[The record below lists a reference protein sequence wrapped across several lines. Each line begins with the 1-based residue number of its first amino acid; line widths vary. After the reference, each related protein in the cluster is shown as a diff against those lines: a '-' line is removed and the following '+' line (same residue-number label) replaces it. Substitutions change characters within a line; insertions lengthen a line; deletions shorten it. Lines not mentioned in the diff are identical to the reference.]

1 MNKSKVVAFDCDGT
15 ILNTYNL
22 IQQTFKITLKELFPN
37 YNATEEE
44 LASYF
49 GPGLH
54 ETFSKFSQNI
64 EEINYYIERYRYHNH
79 RIMKDYIECFDGIND
94 MLIYLKEHGYK
105 IIIVSNKISSAV
117 KYGLEL
123 CNVDQYFENIIG
135 YEMIK
140 PKPDPDGIYQAM
152 ELYDVDNLL
161 FIGDTS
167 IDMKTGVNA
176 NVPTVGVTWCKTSK
190 EELFASGATY
200 VIDHPSELIKIIE
213 EENIF

>member
-1 MNKSKVVAFDCDGT
+1 MGKNKVVAFDCDGT

-22 IQQTFKITLKELFPN
+22 IQQTFKITFKELFPN
-37 YNATEEE
+37 YEVSKEE
-44 LASYF
+44 LESFF

-54 ETFSKFSQNI
+54 ETFSKYAKTL
-64 EEINYYIERYRYHNH
+64 EEVNHCVDRYRYHNH
-79 RIMKDYIECFDGIND
+79 RIMKDYIECFDGIEE
-94 MLIYLKEHGYK
+94 MLIYLKEHGYRVM
-105 IIIVSNKISSAV
+105 IVSNKVSSAIQ
-117 KYGLEL
+117 YGLEL
-123 CNVDQYFENIIG
+123 CHVEEYIENIIG
-135 YEMIK
+135 YEMII

-152 ELYDVDNLL
+152 KLYDVDNLL
-161 FIGDTS
+161 FVGDTS

-176 NVPTVGVTWCKTSK
+176 NVPTVGVTWCKSSK